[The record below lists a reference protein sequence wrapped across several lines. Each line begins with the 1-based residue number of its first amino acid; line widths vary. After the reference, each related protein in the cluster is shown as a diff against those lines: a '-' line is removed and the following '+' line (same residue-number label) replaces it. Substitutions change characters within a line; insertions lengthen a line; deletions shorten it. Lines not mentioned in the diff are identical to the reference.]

1 MWIIKLRF
9 AEYIGSEKRLL
20 AESVPGAT
28 INGLRW
34 GNSFLSACLLYRRYD
49 KKYISH
55 YAAGFGEYSNTSN
68 EEGVYFG
75 TDISPLKNLKINLY
89 YDWFRFFSP
98 RYGATIPGSGW
109 ELLGQIGYRH
119 GNWEHRFRLKREIHP
134 EDTKEK
140 ISVQRE
146 KK

>member
-1 MWIIKLRF
+1 M
-9 AEYIGSEKRLL
+9 
-20 AESVPGAT
+20 
-28 INGLRW
+28 
-34 GNSFLSACLLYRRYD
+34 LYRRYD

-146 KK
+146 KSEYRYQIGYRVTRQLELRTRFSLSHYL